1 MTARFKNFRYNPTM
15 RHLLPLT
22 LLLLATACS
31 TSPKAPSSNPTIPL
45 TTAEARAAL
54 DDVAQHRKPLDRPL
68 VILGGYLDPG
78 VGGAAVSSIVRQHI
92 RDDRVITISFIFC
105 TSFAECRGRV
115 IAEVDRAFPSKDPN
129 TTTEVDVI
137 GLSMGGLV
145 GRYSAAPEPGQRRLN
160 VRRLF
165 TVSSPHQGAL
175 RAVAMPALT
184 QMQLD
189 MRPGSEFLSKL
200 AALDHRAHYQIYPY
214 SRANDTVVGAQYA
227 APPGRKPWCVPN
239 EPFQPAH
246 VGAATDPRILADV
259 MRRLRD
265 EKPYAT

>member
-1 MTARFKNFRYNPTM
+1 MIRNVAALIGM
-15 RHLLPLT
+15 ILLCGGCAGTPQKQ
-22 LLLLATACS
+22 
-31 TSPKAPSSNPTIPL
+31 PVEPTIPL
-45 TTAEARAAL
+45 TTAEAREAL
-54 DDVAQHRKPLDRPL
+54 DDVALHRKPLDRPL

-78 VGGAAVSSIVRQHI
+78 LGGAAVSSIVRQHI
-92 RDDRVITISFIFC
+92 RDDRVITISFVFC
-105 TSFAECRGRV
+105 TSFQECRKRV
-115 IAEVDRAFPSKDPN
+115 ITEVDRAFPSKDPN
-129 TTTEVDVI
+129 ATTEVDVI

-145 GRYSAAPEPGQRRLN
+145 GRYSAAPEPGKRRLN

-175 RAVAMPALT
+175 RAVAMPAIT
-184 QMQLD
+184 QMQVD
-189 MRPGSEFLSKL
+189 MRPGSPFLSKL
-200 AALDHRAHYQIYPY
+200 AALDGRAHYEICPY
-214 SRANDTVVGAQYA
+214 SRADDTVVGAQYA